1 MSQALDLPKGVH
13 VIAQSAMLSA
23 LEGMEGEVA
32 TVECGIDDPLPMAA
46 LADATIVV
54 IEADPASRNSLERI
68 DRLRSEMPAIPV
80 IAGLANVDIA
90 TSRQLIRRGV
100 SDIVALPFAIDELV
114 TAIADTAQQFST
126 EAEIELAP
134 VLAVLKTI
142 GGTGA
147 TTLTTHLAAQM
158 AEDLGEGARACVID
172 LDLQAGDISSYL
184 GCAPRQ
190 TLGDLLGAP
199 DRLDEDLLSSV
210 ACEGHPLVDV
220 IAAPAEILPIESVDF
235 DELVRI
241 LAIARRRYDVVLLDL
256 PASLT
261 NWSLSTIYSA
271 DQTIMVGTLSIPS
284 LRHAKRQIDFL
295 TSMGID
301 RSSIQVVLNRVEKRL
316 FKTIS
321 TEDAAEALKHPILA
335 TIGDEANLLRNA
347 QDQGVLVDEIQKRSK
362 FAKEIGVLAELLEDR
377 LAEAE

>member
-13 VIAQSAMLSA
+13 VIAQASQLAS
-23 LEGMEGEVA
+23 LEGMDGGV
-32 TVECGIDDPLPMAA
+32 TLVECGINDPLPMRT

-54 IEADPASRNSLERI
+54 IEADPASRSSLERI
-68 DRLRSEMPAIPV
+68 DRLRSELPAIPV

-90 TSRQLIRRGV
+90 TSRQLLRRGV

-126 EAEIELAP
+126 GVETELAP
-134 VLAVLKTI
+134 VIAVLKTI
-142 GGTGA
+142 GGSGA
-147 TTLTTHLAAQM
+147 TTLITHLAAQI
-158 AEDLGEGARACVID
+158 AEDWGDGARACVLD
-172 LDLQAGDISSYL
+172 LDLQAGDIGSYL

-190 TLGDLLGAP
+190 TLTDLLTAEG
-199 DRLDEDLLSSV
+199 RLDEELVASV

-220 IAAPAEILPIESVDF
+220 IAAPTEILPIESVDF

-241 LAIARRRYDVVLLDL
+241 LAILRRRYDVILLDL

-271 DQTIMVGTLSIPS
+271 DLTVMVGTLTIPS
-284 LRHAKRQIDFL
+284 LRHAKRQLDFL

-301 RSSIQVVLNRVEKRL
+301 RRSIQIVLNRVEKRL

-321 TEDAAEALKHPILA
+321 TADAADALKHPILA
-335 TIGDEANLLRNA
+335 TIGDEPNLVRNA

-362 FAKEIGVLAELLEDR
+362 FSKEIKLLAELIEDR

>member
-1 MSQALDLPKGVH
+1 MSTLQRHAK
-13 VIAQSAMLSA
+13 
-23 LEGMEGEVA
+23 
-32 TVECGIDDPLPMAA
+32 
-46 LADATIVV
+46 
-54 IEADPASRNSLERI
+54 
-68 DRLRSEMPAIPV
+68 
-80 IAGLANVDIA
+80 
-90 TSRQLIRRGV
+90 LIRRGV

-147 TTLTTHLAAQM
+147 TTLATHLAAQM

-241 LAIARRRYDVVLLDL
+241 MAIARRRYDVVLLDL

>member
-13 VIAQSAMLSA
+13 VIAQATMLSA

-147 TTLTTHLAAQM
+147 TTLATHLAAQM

-261 NWSLSTIYSA
+261 NWSLSTIYSV